1 MIDVI
6 VKLNG
11 EPRMA
16 RIVFADRRDL
26 GFIDDWTKKLGVD
39 IDPIR
44 QDAVDL
50 AQLAIDVFLA
60 HSKVR
65 QLYVSSVEE
74 IGTHI
79 RDNPR
84 NEIAGF
90 VLMKCDWFPD
100 SPVIGI
106 CHFRRSW
113 CNSIILDYLASHPF
127 SANCPKDYPH
137 VVTGV
142 GTAFLWFISDI
153 ARRFGCGRIWGEATH
168 SSSSYYKK
176 MFKLDSV
183 EDLIWVPEPNYLE
196 CAKRELIWR
205 AESEANKMKA
215 EIVEELYKAEAEK
228 PPLIGRRSFV
238 VSPSRKLAYH
248 FLELPRHVQSQIAR
262 DFGLAADGDEERYD
276 LFRTL
281 FRQATENE
289 RLGDLWNAVETKHPK
304 GRPEEN
310 PFRRA

>member
-1 MIDVI
+1 MTDVL

-11 EPRMA
+11 EPRKA
-16 RIVFADRRDL
+16 TIVFADRRDL
-26 GFIDDWTKKLGVD
+26 GFIDEWAKKLD
-39 IDPIR
+39 ADTDPIHR
-44 QDAVDL
+44 DALDL
-50 AQLAIDVFLA
+50 AQIAIDLFLV
-60 HSKVR
+60 HSKVK
-65 QLYVSSVEE
+65 QLYASSVEE
-74 IGTHI
+74 IGTLI
-79 RDNPR
+79 GENPK

-100 SPVIGI
+100 SQVIGV

-127 SANCPKDYPH
+127 SANCPSGYPH

-142 GTAFLWFISDI
+142 GTAFLWFISGI
-153 ARRFGCGRIWGEATH
+153 AARYGCDRIWGEATH

-176 MFKLDSV
+176 VFGLDSV
-183 EDLIWVPEPNYLE
+183 EDLIWVPKPNYLE
-196 CAKRELIWR
+196 CAKRELNWR
-205 AESEANKMKA
+205 AESEANTMKA
-215 EIVEELYKAEAEK
+215 ETVEELYKAEAEK

-248 FLELPRHVQSQIAR
+248 FLELPRHLQSQIAR
-262 DFGLAADGDEERYD
+262 DFGLAADGDEERYE

-281 FRQATENE
+281 FRQATDKDQ
-289 RLGDLWNAVETKHPK
+289 LADLWNAVETKHPK
-304 GRPEEN
+304 GRPKDN